1 MPIEGRWRAVAP
13 STTDAADAW
22 SLIGYHAHHRMS
34 EVLHEAEQTRLA
46 GLTRR
51 SDRSAFV
58 DRHRLWIPA
67 LVSGALA
74 AVTNVVR
81 HLAIASHGSD
91 AR

>member
-1 MPIEGRWRAVAP
+1 MPIEGRLRAVAP

-34 EVLHEAEQTRLA
+34 ERLHEAEQQRLA
-46 GLTRR
+46 ALARR
-51 SDRSAFV
+51 ADRSAFV
-58 DRHRLWIPA
+58 EWHRLWIPA